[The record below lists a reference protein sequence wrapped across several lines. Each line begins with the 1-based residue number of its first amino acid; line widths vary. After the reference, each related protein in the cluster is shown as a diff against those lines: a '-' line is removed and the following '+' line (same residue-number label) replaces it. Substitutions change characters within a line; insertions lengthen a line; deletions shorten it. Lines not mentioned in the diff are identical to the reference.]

1 MEALCS
7 LHVRVIY
14 DRILFGTV
22 KQNLGIVKHFGR
34 IYGDKMRIPPT
45 VNFVQSQSELFFL
58 NIIFFNC

>member
-22 KQNLGIVKHFGR
+22 KQNFGIIKHFGR
-34 IYGDKMRIPPT
+34 IYGDKMRIPPDCKLRE
-45 VNFVQSQSELFFL
+45 VSKRAFK
-58 NIIFFNC
+58 NIIF